1 MNKKFLSTALALAML
16 LGSYQAVY
24 ATEAKEMPTTEKKIE
39 AVEEKAE
46 EKAKEVKEEAKKE
59 ETKAEEKAEEVKEE
73 AKKEE
78 KAEEAKEITAE
89 DLKVKYLIDNKIV
102 IGRTE
107 GDASKVD
114 MALDATIQR
123 AEITKLLV
131 HIIGKTEDAAKVQA
145 EKGMFADVPET
156 YWANGV
162 INVASKEKS
171 PVNEVAFIKGYED
184 GTFKGYKPVRYDE
197 LAKMLVVI
205 TKTDLTNELAD
216 KQEAS
221 WPGEWIKWAEEMGLF
236 DGVAEKDFT
245 KDATR
250 KDAFVMIYN
259 ALDKMGKIEL
269 KEEPKKEEVKTE
281 EKAKDEVKKEET
293 KVEEKN

>member
-39 AVEEKAE
+39 AVEEKAKE
-46 EKAKEVKEEAKKE
+46 EAKEVKDEVKKE
-59 ETKAEEKAEEVKEE
+59 ETKA
-73 AKKEE
+73 EE

-89 DLKVKYLIDNKIV
+89 DAKVKYLIDNKIV

-145 EKGMFADVPET
+145 EKGMFTDVPET

-216 KQEAS
+216 KQEAN

-281 EKAKDEVKKEET
+281 EKAKEKAKDEVKKEET
-293 KVEEKN
+293 KVEEKKSETK